1 MSITYKAANPFLRI
15 IWMMKKIVL
24 GMIIHSY
31 NPSTLVAE
39 AQEP

>member
-1 MSITYKAANPFLRI
+1 
-15 IWMMKKIVL
+15 MMKKIVL

-39 AQEP
+39 AQEPWVWGHPEQHSETI